1 MRKRFLNWGLLA
13 ILAVLSLAL
22 GGCGSQA
29 VSGNSK
35 GAAAFDAETL
45 RADTPEAID
54 EELAARF
61 ERTKKA
67 ADKMFAE
74 EDGHLVIR
82 HKYGRTV
89 LPERPQRIA
98 VIGLEDTAVSL
109 GIPIAAA
116 HLSKNSYLYPLMKEE
131 GIADI
136 PINAE
141 TKTINLEAVQQ
152 VRPDLIL
159 MRDSY
164 DRNAYNALAKIAP
177 VVALDLQKEELTALA
192 AARAVGQPER
202 GEERLRAYY
211 DVVKRARLAI
221 KGQIGSATVAYLRVL
236 QKEIRLYPYS
246 ANATN
251 RFMYELLNLRPDP
264 MAVQLDKAKNNL
276 AISLESL
283 PDLRADYLIL
293 SSGYG
298 ASSSGNSG
306 AARRRCR
313 PCARAICSKSMASS
327 GMRTGSSPRNGPSRT
342 SRTGW
347 PRPMKSITISKGDP
361 YIMELLTT
369 GITFFQKGG
378 IVMYALLLCS
388 LFVGSIAIERALY
401 FRRMDSGRAFAQDF
415 YLALA
420 NGRWQ

>member
-192 AARAVGQPER
+192 AARRRPA
-202 GEERLRAYY
+202 GEGGGAL
-211 DVVKRARLAI
+211 ARLLRC
-221 KGQIGSATVAYLRVL
+221 GQAGAPRH
-236 QKEIRLYPYS
+236 QGPDRLCHGG
-246 ANATN
+246 
-251 RFMYELLNLRPDP
+251 
-264 MAVQLDKAKNNL
+264 
-276 AISLESL
+276 
-283 PDLRADYLIL
+283 L
-293 SSGYG
+293 S
-298 ASSSGNSG
+298 
-306 AARRRCR
+306 
-313 PCARAICSKSMASS
+313 ARAAE
-327 GMRTGSSPRNGPSRT
+327 
-342 SRTGW
+342 
-347 PRPMKSITISKGDP
+347 GDTP
-361 YIMELLTT
+361 LPVF
-369 GITFFQKGG
+369 G
-378 IVMYALLLCS
+378 
-388 LFVGSIAIERALY
+388 
-401 FRRMDSGRAFAQDF
+401 
-415 YLALA
+415 
-420 NGRWQ
+420 

>member
-98 VIGLEDTAVSL
+98 VIGLEDTVVSL

-141 TKTINLEAVQQ
+141 TKTINLEAVQP

-177 VVALDLQKEELTALA
+177 VVALDL
-192 AARAVGQPER
+192 
-202 GEERLRAYY
+202 
-211 DVVKRARLAI
+211 
-221 KGQIGSATVAYLRVL
+221 
-236 QKEIRLYPYS
+236 
-246 ANATN
+246 
-251 RFMYELLNLRPDP
+251 
-264 MAVQLDKAKNNL
+264 
-276 AISLESL
+276 
-283 PDLRADYLIL
+283 
-293 SSGYG
+293 
-298 ASSSGNSG
+298 
-306 AARRRCR
+306 
-313 PCARAICSKSMASS
+313 
-327 GMRTGSSPRNGPSRT
+327 
-342 SRTGW
+342 
-347 PRPMKSITISKGDP
+347 
-361 YIMELLTT
+361 
-369 GITFFQKGG
+369 
-378 IVMYALLLCS
+378 
-388 LFVGSIAIERALY
+388 
-401 FRRMDSGRAFAQDF
+401 
-415 YLALA
+415 
-420 NGRWQ
+420 

>member
-221 KGQIGSATVAYLRVL
+221 KGQIGSARWPICACCRRRYASTR
-236 QKEIRLYPYS
+236 IRLTRRT
-246 ANATN
+246 ALCT
-251 RFMYELLNLRPDP
+251 
-264 MAVQLDKAKNNL
+264 
-276 AISLESL
+276 
-283 PDLRADYLIL
+283 
-293 SSGYG
+293 SS
-298 ASSSGNSG
+298 
-306 AARRRCR
+306 
-313 PCARAICSKSMASS
+313 
-327 GMRTGSSPRNGPSRT
+327 
-342 SRTGW
+342 
-347 PRPMKSITISKGDP
+347 
-361 YIMELLTT
+361 
-369 GITFFQKGG
+369 
-378 IVMYALLLCS
+378 
-388 LFVGSIAIERALY
+388 
-401 FRRMDSGRAFAQDF
+401 
-415 YLALA
+415 
-420 NGRWQ
+420 

>member
-116 HLSKNSYLYPLMKEE
+116 HLSKNSYLYPLMKEK

-306 AARRRCR
+306 AARRRYEALR
-313 PCARAICSKSMASS
+313 EDPLWKTLPAVREGHLLEVDGVVWNAHGLIAKERAIE
-327 GMRTGSSPRNGPSRT
+327 
-342 SRTGW
+342 
-347 PRPMKSITISKGDP
+347 D
-361 YIMELLTT
+361 
-369 GITFFQKGG
+369 
-378 IVMYALLLCS
+378 
-388 LFVGSIAIERALY
+388 
-401 FRRMDSGRAFAQDF
+401 
-415 YLALA
+415 LADWLA
-420 NGRWQ
+420 PANEIDYNQ

>member
-202 GEERLRAYY
+202 GGGAL
-211 DVVKRARLAI
+211 ARLLRC
-221 KGQIGSATVAYLRVL
+221 GQAGAPRH
-236 QKEIRLYPYS
+236 QGPDRLCHGG
-246 ANATN
+246 
-251 RFMYELLNLRPDP
+251 
-264 MAVQLDKAKNNL
+264 
-276 AISLESL
+276 
-283 PDLRADYLIL
+283 L
-293 SSGYG
+293 S
-298 ASSSGNSG
+298 
-306 AARRRCR
+306 
-313 PCARAICSKSMASS
+313 ARAAE
-327 GMRTGSSPRNGPSRT
+327 
-342 SRTGW
+342 
-347 PRPMKSITISKGDP
+347 GDTP
-361 YIMELLTT
+361 LPVF
-369 GITFFQKGG
+369 G
-378 IVMYALLLCS
+378 
-388 LFVGSIAIERALY
+388 
-401 FRRMDSGRAFAQDF
+401 
-415 YLALA
+415 
-420 NGRWQ
+420 

>member
-192 AARAVGQPER
+192 AA
-202 GEERLRAYY
+202 
-211 DVVKRARLAI
+211 LAI

-306 AARRRCR
+306 AARRRYEALR
-313 PCARAICSKSMASS
+313 EDPLWKTLPAVREGHLLEVDGVVWNAHGLIAKERAIE
-327 GMRTGSSPRNGPSRT
+327 
-342 SRTGW
+342 
-347 PRPMKSITISKGDP
+347 D
-361 YIMELLTT
+361 
-369 GITFFQKGG
+369 
-378 IVMYALLLCS
+378 
-388 LFVGSIAIERALY
+388 
-401 FRRMDSGRAFAQDF
+401 
-415 YLALA
+415 LADWLA
-420 NGRWQ
+420 PANEIDYNQ